1 MILKQRIAGVDEA
14 GRGQRGRS
22 FCGVCTGAG
31 FSPTTDGPKKLSATQ
46 RDRLFDE
53 IIAGC
58 EAFAI
63 AEATVAEIDSVNIL
77 HASMLAMR
85 RAVLSLPT
93 LPDVA
98 LIDGNRCPSLPVL
111 AQAIV
116 KGDLTEPAISA
127 ASVLAK
133 VYRDRVMGTSMRS
146 CTPVNFSKHK
156 GYPATHIS
164 ALAQLPAYARG
175 TGVRW
180 SCQPCDFRRLMM
192 TASFVHLSVR
202 ADHSLVD
209 GTLRNKAL
217 VEAAREAGMPAVA
230 LTEQGN
236 LFSLVKFYRAAMD
249 GREADYW
256 R

>member
-1 MILKQRIAGVDEA
+1 MRLGLYWNSLLIMLKQRIAGVDEA
-14 GRGQRGRS
+14 GRGPLAGPVVAAA
-22 FCGVCTGAG
+22 CVLGPG
-31 FSPTTDGPKKLSATQ
+31 FSPTGLTDSKKLSATQ

-111 AQAIV
+111 ARAIV

-133 VYRDRVMGTSMRS
+133 VYRDRVMGYIDEVH
-146 CTPVNFSKHK
+146 PEYNFSKHK
-156 GYPATHIS
+156 GYPTAAHIS
-164 ALAQLPAYARG
+164 ALAQH
-175 TGVRW
+175 GVCSW
-180 SCQPCDFRRLMM
+180 HRR
-192 TASFVHLSVR
+192 SFGPVSRVI
-202 ADHSLVD
+202 S
-209 GTLRNKAL
+209 G
-217 VEAAREAGMPAVA
+217 G
-230 LTEQGN
+230 
-236 LFSLVKFYRAAMD
+236 S
-249 GREADYW
+249 
-256 R
+256 

>member
-1 MILKQRIAGVDEA
+1 M
-14 GRGQRGRS
+14 
-22 FCGVCTGAG
+22 CTGPG
-31 FSPTTDGPKKLSATQ
+31 FSPTGLTDSKKLSATQ

-133 VYRDRVMGTSMRS
+133 VYRDRVMGYIDEVH
-146 CTPVNFSKHK
+146 PEYNFSKHK
-156 GYPATHIS
+156 GYPTAAHIS
-164 ALAQLPAYARG
+164 ALRSTAYARG
-175 TGVRW
+175 TGVR
-180 SCQPCDFRRLMM
+180 L
-192 TASFVHLSVR
+192 VLS
-202 ADHSLVD
+202 
-209 GTLRNKAL
+209 
-217 VEAAREAGMPAVA
+217 AV
-230 LTEQGN
+230 
-236 LFSLVKFYRAAMD
+236 
-249 GREADYW
+249 
-256 R
+256 